1 MNDLKSFLKKLETFK
16 YPLLLLLVGIVLMLL
31 PTKEGKADGGD
42 RTEISLETVLGD
54 TAGVGR
60 VRVIVSEKGAVIVCD
75 GAANASVRLDVLH
88 AVASYTGF
96 GADRVTVLKM
106 TDWKGR

>member
-1 MNDLKSFLKKLETFK
+1 MNDWRIFFKKLDTFK

-31 PTKEGKADGGD
+31 PTQTDKAAVSD
-42 RTEISLETVLGD
+42 RPETSLENVLGE
-54 TAGVGR
+54 TEGVGR

-75 GAANASVRLDVLH
+75 GAGNASVRLDVLR

-96 GADRVTVLKM
+96 GSDRVTVLKM
-106 TDWKGR
+106 TD

>member
-1 MNDLKSFLKKLETFK
+1 MNDWKSFLKKLETFK

-31 PTKEGKADGGD
+31 PTKPDKTGGND
-42 RTEISLETVLGD
+42 SAATSLETVLGD